1 MRKKGMLEK
10 IQKEWLSNIQKDL
23 LSGFV
28 VGLSVIPETAGFAIM
43 VGLDV
48 GVAFYTTFYMA
59 FILSLFGARKA
70 MISAAAGSVALILV
84 GVVKNYGLEYAGVA
98 TLMAGIL
105 QILLGYLKIG
115 NLLKFIPQ
123 SVMYGFVN
131 ALGILLLMEQFKFL
145 QNQNLGVFI
154 LLFIGIL
161 IIYLFPL
168 ITKKIPSNLICILA
182 ISAIAL
188 IFDVH
193 APNLGSIEQGVSGFH
208 FIIIPKNL
216 DFKIVIELLPYAL
229 SLALVGTIES
239 LLTAKTLDVILKDGV
254 SDKNKET
261 KAQGLGNIISGLL
274 GGMTGCALVGQSII
288 NAKSGAKTRLSTFF
302 AGFSLMV
309 LILVFN
315 EYVVKIPIV
324 AVVAVMVMISFT
336 TFNFQSIMNIKKIK
350 LYDTLNM
357 LLVVA
362 VVLYTH
368 NLAIGVV
375 VGVLVNALWIKS
387 KGIAWIFVIKKRWVK
402 SMAPDV
408 GFEPTTKRLTA
419 AYSTAE
425 LIWNFAQKEIL
436 VCFL

>member
-1 MRKKGMLEK
+1 MFEK

-59 FILSLFGARKA
+59 FVLSFFGARKA

-115 NLLKFIPQ
+115 NLLRFIPQ

-154 LLFIGIL
+154 LLAIGIL

-182 ISAIAL
+182 VSAIAL
-188 IFDVH
+188 IFDMH

-336 TFNFQSIMNIKKIK
+336 TFNFQSIINIKKIK

-387 KGIAWIFVIKKRWVK
+387 EGIA
-402 SMAPDV
+402 
-408 GFEPTTKRLTA
+408 
-419 AYSTAE
+419 
-425 LIWNFAQKEIL
+425 
-436 VCFL
+436 

>member
-1 MRKKGMLEK
+1 MFEK

-59 FILSLFGARKA
+59 FVLSLFGARKA

-98 TLMAGIL
+98 TFMAGIL

-115 NLLKFIPQ
+115 NLLRFIPQ

-168 ITKKIPSNLICILA
+168 ITKKIPSNLICIL
-182 ISAIAL
+182 IVSAIAL
-188 IFDVH
+188 IFDMH

-336 TFNFQSIMNIKKIK
+336 TFNFQSVMNIKKIK

-387 KGIAWIFVIKKRWVK
+387 KGIA
-402 SMAPDV
+402 
-408 GFEPTTKRLTA
+408 
-419 AYSTAE
+419 
-425 LIWNFAQKEIL
+425 
-436 VCFL
+436 

>member
-1 MRKKGMLEK
+1 MGKKSMLEK

-59 FILSLFGARKA
+59 FVLSLFGARKA

-98 TLMAGIL
+98 TLMAGVL

-115 NLLKFIPQ
+115 NLLRFIPQ

-154 LLFIGIL
+154 LLAIGIL

-168 ITKKIPSNLICILA
+168 ITKKIPSNLVCILA
-182 ISAIAL
+182 VSAIAL
-188 IFDVH
+188 IFDMH

-216 DFKIVIELLPYAL
+216 DFKMVLGLLPYAL

-239 LLTAKTLDVILKDGV
+239 LLTAKTLDIILKDGV

-261 KAQGLGNIISGLL
+261 KAQGLGNIVSGLL

-336 TFNFQSIMNIKKIK
+336 TFNFQSVINIKKIK

-387 KGIAWIFVIKKRWVK
+387 KGIA
-402 SMAPDV
+402 
-408 GFEPTTKRLTA
+408 
-419 AYSTAE
+419 
-425 LIWNFAQKEIL
+425 
-436 VCFL
+436 

>member
-1 MRKKGMLEK
+1 MLEK

-59 FILSLFGARKA
+59 FVLSLFGARKA

-84 GVVKNYGLEYAGVA
+84 GVVKNYGLEYAGMA
-98 TLMAGIL
+98 TLMAGML

-115 NLLKFIPQ
+115 NLLRFIPQ

-154 LLFIGIL
+154 LLAIGIL

-168 ITKKIPSNLICILA
+168 ITKKIPSNLICIL
-182 ISAIAL
+182 IVSAIAL
-188 IFDVH
+188 IFDMH

-216 DFKIVIELLPYAL
+216 DFKMVVGLLPYAL

-336 TFNFQSIMNIKKIK
+336 TFNFQSIINIKKIK

-387 KGIAWIFVIKKRWVK
+387 KGIA
-402 SMAPDV
+402 
-408 GFEPTTKRLTA
+408 
-419 AYSTAE
+419 
-425 LIWNFAQKEIL
+425 
-436 VCFL
+436 

>member
-1 MRKKGMLEK
+1 MLEK
-10 IQKEWLSNIQKDL
+10 IQKEWLSNVQKDL

-59 FILSLFGARKA
+59 FVLSFFGARKA

-98 TLMAGIL
+98 TFMAGVL

-115 NLLKFIPQ
+115 NLLRFIPQ

-145 QNQNLGVFI
+145 QNQNLGVFV
-154 LLFIGIL
+154 LLAIGIL

-168 ITKKIPSNLICILA
+168 ITKKIPSNLICIL
-182 ISAIAL
+182 IVSAIAL
-188 IFDVH
+188 IFDMH

-336 TFNFQSIMNIKKIK
+336 TFNFQSIINIKKIK

-387 KGIAWIFVIKKRWVK
+387 KGIA
-402 SMAPDV
+402 
-408 GFEPTTKRLTA
+408 
-419 AYSTAE
+419 
-425 LIWNFAQKEIL
+425 
-436 VCFL
+436 

>member
-1 MRKKGMLEK
+1 MLEK

-59 FILSLFGARKA
+59 FVLSLFGARKA

-98 TLMAGIL
+98 TLMAGML

-131 ALGILLLMEQFKFL
+131 ALGILLLTEQFKFL

-154 LLFIGIL
+154 LLAIGIL

-168 ITKKIPSNLICILA
+168 ITKKIPSNLICIL
-182 ISAIAL
+182 IVSAIAL
-188 IFDVH
+188 IFDMH

-216 DFKIVIELLPYAL
+216 DFKIMIGLLPYAL

-336 TFNFQSIMNIKKIK
+336 TFNFQSIINIKKIK

-387 KGIAWIFVIKKRWVK
+387 KGIA
-402 SMAPDV
+402 
-408 GFEPTTKRLTA
+408 
-419 AYSTAE
+419 
-425 LIWNFAQKEIL
+425 
-436 VCFL
+436 

>member
-1 MRKKGMLEK
+1 MLEK

-59 FILSLFGARKA
+59 FVLSLFGARKA

-98 TLMAGIL
+98 TLMAGML

-154 LLFIGIL
+154 LLAIGIL

-182 ISAIAL
+182 VSAIAL
-188 IFDVH
+188 IFDMH

-336 TFNFQSIMNIKKIK
+336 TFNFQSVINIKKIK

-387 KGIAWIFVIKKRWVK
+387 KGIA
-402 SMAPDV
+402 
-408 GFEPTTKRLTA
+408 
-419 AYSTAE
+419 
-425 LIWNFAQKEIL
+425 
-436 VCFL
+436 

>member
-1 MRKKGMLEK
+1 MGKKGMFEK

-59 FILSLFGARKA
+59 FVLSLFGARKA

-98 TLMAGIL
+98 TLMAGVL

-154 LLFIGIL
+154 LLAIGIL

-182 ISAIAL
+182 VSAIAL

-208 FIIIPKNL
+208 FLIIPKNL
-216 DFKIVIELLPYAL
+216 DFKIMIELLPYAL

-336 TFNFQSIMNIKKIK
+336 TFNFQSVINIKKIK

-387 KGIAWIFVIKKRWVK
+387 KGIA
-402 SMAPDV
+402 
-408 GFEPTTKRLTA
+408 
-419 AYSTAE
+419 
-425 LIWNFAQKEIL
+425 
-436 VCFL
+436 

>member
-1 MRKKGMLEK
+1 MLEK

-59 FILSLFGARKA
+59 FVLSLFGARKA

-131 ALGILLLMEQFKFL
+131 ALGILLLTEQFKFL
-145 QNQNLGVFI
+145 ENQNLGVFI
-154 LLFIGIL
+154 LLAIGIL

-168 ITKKIPSNLICILA
+168 ITKKIPSNLICIL
-182 ISAIAL
+182 IVSAIAL
-188 IFDVH
+188 IFDMH

-216 DFKIVIELLPYAL
+216 DFKIVIELLPYAF

-336 TFNFQSIMNIKKIK
+336 TFNFQSVMNIKKIK

-387 KGIAWIFVIKKRWVK
+387 KGIA
-402 SMAPDV
+402 
-408 GFEPTTKRLTA
+408 
-419 AYSTAE
+419 
-425 LIWNFAQKEIL
+425 
-436 VCFL
+436 

>member
-1 MRKKGMLEK
+1 MLEK

-59 FILSLFGARKA
+59 FVLSFFGARKA

-98 TLMAGIL
+98 TLMAGVL

-145 QNQNLGVFI
+145 ENQNLGVFI
-154 LLFIGIL
+154 LLAIGIL

-188 IFDVH
+188 IFDMH

-336 TFNFQSIMNIKKIK
+336 TFNFQSIINIKKIK

-387 KGIAWIFVIKKRWVK
+387 KGIA
-402 SMAPDV
+402 
-408 GFEPTTKRLTA
+408 
-419 AYSTAE
+419 
-425 LIWNFAQKEIL
+425 
-436 VCFL
+436 

>member
-1 MRKKGMLEK
+1 MLEK

-59 FILSLFGARKA
+59 FVLSLFGARKA

-154 LLFIGIL
+154 LLAIGIL

-182 ISAIAL
+182 VSAIAL

-336 TFNFQSIMNIKKIK
+336 TFNFQSVMNIKKIK

-387 KGIAWIFVIKKRWVK
+387 KGIA
-402 SMAPDV
+402 
-408 GFEPTTKRLTA
+408 
-419 AYSTAE
+419 
-425 LIWNFAQKEIL
+425 
-436 VCFL
+436 

>member
-1 MRKKGMLEK
+1 MLEK

-59 FILSLFGARKA
+59 FVLSLFGARKA

-98 TLMAGIL
+98 TLMAGML

-182 ISAIAL
+182 VSAIAL
-188 IFDVH
+188 IFDMH

-216 DFKIVIELLPYAL
+216 DFKIMIGLLPYAL

-261 KAQGLGNIISGLL
+261 KAQGLGNIVSGLL

-336 TFNFQSIMNIKKIK
+336 TFNFQSIINIKKIK

-387 KGIAWIFVIKKRWVK
+387 KGIA
-402 SMAPDV
+402 
-408 GFEPTTKRLTA
+408 
-419 AYSTAE
+419 
-425 LIWNFAQKEIL
+425 
-436 VCFL
+436 

>member
-1 MRKKGMLEK
+1 MLEK

-59 FILSLFGARKA
+59 FVLSLFGARKA

-98 TLMAGIL
+98 TLMAGML

-115 NLLKFIPQ
+115 NLLRFIPQ

-131 ALGILLLMEQFKFL
+131 ALGILLLIEQFKFL

-154 LLFIGIL
+154 LLAIGIL

-188 IFDVH
+188 IFDMHV
-193 APNLGSIEQGVSGFH
+193 PNLGSIEQGVSGFH
-208 FIIIPKNL
+208 FLIIPKNL
-216 DFKIVIELLPYAL
+216 DFKMVVGLLPYAL

-336 TFNFQSIMNIKKIK
+336 TFNFQSVINIKKIK

-387 KGIAWIFVIKKRWVK
+387 KGIA
-402 SMAPDV
+402 
-408 GFEPTTKRLTA
+408 
-419 AYSTAE
+419 
-425 LIWNFAQKEIL
+425 
-436 VCFL
+436 

>member
-1 MRKKGMLEK
+1 MLEK

-59 FILSLFGARKA
+59 FVLSLFGARKA

-98 TLMAGIL
+98 TLMAGVL

-154 LLFIGIL
+154 LLAIGIL

-168 ITKKIPSNLICILA
+168 ITKKIPSNLICIL
-182 ISAIAL
+182 IVSAIAL

-216 DFKIVIELLPYAL
+216 DFKIMIELLPYAL

-387 KGIAWIFVIKKRWVK
+387 KGIA
-402 SMAPDV
+402 
-408 GFEPTTKRLTA
+408 
-419 AYSTAE
+419 
-425 LIWNFAQKEIL
+425 
-436 VCFL
+436 

>member
-1 MRKKGMLEK
+1 MFEK

-59 FILSLFGARKA
+59 FVLSLFGARKA

-98 TLMAGIL
+98 TLMAGVL

-115 NLLKFIPQ
+115 NLLRFIPQ

-154 LLFIGIL
+154 LLAIGIL

-168 ITKKIPSNLICILA
+168 ITKKIPSNLICIL
-182 ISAIAL
+182 IVSAIAL
-188 IFDVH
+188 IFDMH

-336 TFNFQSIMNIKKIK
+336 TFNFQSIMNIKTIK
-350 LYDTLNM
+350 PYDTLNM

-387 KGIAWIFVIKKRWVK
+387 KGIA
-402 SMAPDV
+402 
-408 GFEPTTKRLTA
+408 
-419 AYSTAE
+419 
-425 LIWNFAQKEIL
+425 
-436 VCFL
+436 

>member
-1 MRKKGMLEK
+1 MLEK

-59 FILSLFGARKA
+59 FVLSLFGARKA

-98 TLMAGIL
+98 TLMAGVL

-115 NLLKFIPQ
+115 NLLRFIPQ

-154 LLFIGIL
+154 LLAIGIL

-168 ITKKIPSNLICILA
+168 ITKKIPSNLICIL
-182 ISAIAL
+182 IVSAIAL
-188 IFDVH
+188 IFDMH

-216 DFKIVIELLPYAL
+216 DFKIMIELLPYAL

-288 NAKSGAKTRLSTFF
+288 NAKSGARTRLSTFF

-336 TFNFQSIMNIKKIK
+336 TFNFQSIINIKKIK

-387 KGIAWIFVIKKRWVK
+387 KGIA
-402 SMAPDV
+402 
-408 GFEPTTKRLTA
+408 
-419 AYSTAE
+419 
-425 LIWNFAQKEIL
+425 
-436 VCFL
+436 

>member
-1 MRKKGMLEK
+1 MFEK

-59 FILSLFGARKA
+59 FVLSLFGARKA

-98 TLMAGIL
+98 TLMAGML

-145 QNQNLGVFI
+145 ENQNLGVFV
-154 LLFIGIL
+154 LLAIGIL

-182 ISAIAL
+182 VSAIAL
-188 IFDVH
+188 IFDMH

-216 DFKIVIELLPYAL
+216 DFKMVLELLPYAL

-336 TFNFQSIMNIKKIK
+336 TFNFQSVINIKKIK

-387 KGIAWIFVIKKRWVK
+387 KGIA
-402 SMAPDV
+402 
-408 GFEPTTKRLTA
+408 
-419 AYSTAE
+419 
-425 LIWNFAQKEIL
+425 
-436 VCFL
+436 

>member
-1 MRKKGMLEK
+1 MFEK

-59 FILSLFGARKA
+59 FVLSLFGARKA

-98 TLMAGIL
+98 TLMAGVL

-115 NLLKFIPQ
+115 NLLRFIPQ

-154 LLFIGIL
+154 LLAIGIL

-182 ISAIAL
+182 VSAIAL

-216 DFKIVIELLPYAL
+216 DFKMVLELLPYAL

-336 TFNFQSIMNIKKIK
+336 TFNFQSIINIKKIK

-387 KGIAWIFVIKKRWVK
+387 KGIA
-402 SMAPDV
+402 
-408 GFEPTTKRLTA
+408 
-419 AYSTAE
+419 
-425 LIWNFAQKEIL
+425 
-436 VCFL
+436 

>member
-1 MRKKGMLEK
+1 MFEK

-59 FILSLFGARKA
+59 FVLSLFGARKA

-98 TLMAGIL
+98 TLMTGVL

-115 NLLKFIPQ
+115 NLLRFIPQ

-145 QNQNLGVFI
+145 QNQNLGVFV
-154 LLFIGIL
+154 LLAIGIL

-182 ISAIAL
+182 VSAIAL
-188 IFDVH
+188 IFDMH

-336 TFNFQSIMNIKKIK
+336 TFNFQSVTNIKKIK

-387 KGIAWIFVIKKRWVK
+387 KGIA
-402 SMAPDV
+402 
-408 GFEPTTKRLTA
+408 
-419 AYSTAE
+419 
-425 LIWNFAQKEIL
+425 
-436 VCFL
+436 

>member
-1 MRKKGMLEK
+1 MFEK

-59 FILSLFGARKA
+59 FVLSFFGARKA

-98 TLMAGIL
+98 TLMAGML

-115 NLLKFIPQ
+115 NLLRFIPQ

-208 FIIIPKNL
+208 FIVIPKNL
-216 DFKIVIELLPYAL
+216 DFKIMIELLPYAL

-239 LLTAKTLDVILKDGV
+239 LLTAKTLDMILKDGV

-336 TFNFQSIMNIKKIK
+336 TFNFQSIINIKKIK

-357 LLVVA
+357 LLVMA

-387 KGIAWIFVIKKRWVK
+387 KGIA
-402 SMAPDV
+402 
-408 GFEPTTKRLTA
+408 
-419 AYSTAE
+419 
-425 LIWNFAQKEIL
+425 
-436 VCFL
+436 

>member
-1 MRKKGMLEK
+1 MLEK

-59 FILSLFGARKA
+59 FVLSLFGARKA

-154 LLFIGIL
+154 LLAIGIL

-182 ISAIAL
+182 VSAIAL

-216 DFKIVIELLPYAL
+216 DFKMVVGLLPYAL

-336 TFNFQSIMNIKKIK
+336 TFNFQSVMNIKKIK

-387 KGIAWIFVIKKRWVK
+387 KGIA
-402 SMAPDV
+402 
-408 GFEPTTKRLTA
+408 
-419 AYSTAE
+419 
-425 LIWNFAQKEIL
+425 
-436 VCFL
+436 

>member
-1 MRKKGMLEK
+1 MFEK

-59 FILSLFGARKA
+59 FVLSFFGARKA

-98 TLMAGIL
+98 TLMAGML

-115 NLLKFIPQ
+115 NLLRFIPQ

-182 ISAIAL
+182 VSAIAL
-188 IFDVH
+188 IFDMH

-208 FIIIPKNL
+208 FLIIPKNL
-216 DFKIVIELLPYAL
+216 DFKIMIELLPYAL

-336 TFNFQSIMNIKKIK
+336 TFNFQSIINIKKIK

-387 KGIAWIFVIKKRWVK
+387 KGIA
-402 SMAPDV
+402 
-408 GFEPTTKRLTA
+408 
-419 AYSTAE
+419 
-425 LIWNFAQKEIL
+425 
-436 VCFL
+436 

>member
-1 MRKKGMLEK
+1 MLEK

-59 FILSLFGARKA
+59 FVLSLFGARKA

-115 NLLKFIPQ
+115 NLLRFIPQ

-145 QNQNLGVFI
+145 QNQNLGVFV
-154 LLFIGIL
+154 LLAIGIL

-168 ITKKIPSNLICILA
+168 ITKKIPSNLICIL
-182 ISAIAL
+182 IVSAIAL

-336 TFNFQSIMNIKKIK
+336 TFNFQSIINVKTIK

-387 KGIAWIFVIKKRWVK
+387 KGIA
-402 SMAPDV
+402 
-408 GFEPTTKRLTA
+408 
-419 AYSTAE
+419 
-425 LIWNFAQKEIL
+425 
-436 VCFL
+436 

>member
-1 MRKKGMLEK
+1 MLEK

-59 FILSLFGARKA
+59 FVLSFFGARKA

-115 NLLKFIPQ
+115 NLLRFIPQ

-145 QNQNLGVFI
+145 QNQNLGVFV

-168 ITKKIPSNLICILA
+168 ITKKIPSNLICIL
-182 ISAIAL
+182 IVSAIAL
-188 IFDVH
+188 IFDMH

-216 DFKIVIELLPYAL
+216 DFKILIGLLPYAL

-336 TFNFQSIMNIKKIK
+336 TFNFQSIINIKTIK

-387 KGIAWIFVIKKRWVK
+387 KGIA
-402 SMAPDV
+402 
-408 GFEPTTKRLTA
+408 
-419 AYSTAE
+419 
-425 LIWNFAQKEIL
+425 
-436 VCFL
+436 

>member
-1 MRKKGMLEK
+1 MFEK

-28 VGLSVIPETAGFAIM
+28 VGLSVIPETVGFAIM

-59 FILSLFGARKA
+59 FVLSLFGARKA

-98 TLMAGIL
+98 TLMAGVL

-115 NLLKFIPQ
+115 NLLRFIPQ

-131 ALGILLLMEQFKFL
+131 ALGILLLTEQFKFL

-154 LLFIGIL
+154 LLAIGIL

-168 ITKKIPSNLICILA
+168 ITKKIPSNLICIL
-182 ISAIAL
+182 IVSAIAL
-188 IFDVH
+188 IFDMH

-208 FIIIPKNL
+208 FIIISKNL
-216 DFKIVIELLPYAL
+216 DFKMVVGLLPYAL

-336 TFNFQSIMNIKKIK
+336 TFNFQSIINIKTIK

-387 KGIAWIFVIKKRWVK
+387 KGIA
-402 SMAPDV
+402 
-408 GFEPTTKRLTA
+408 
-419 AYSTAE
+419 
-425 LIWNFAQKEIL
+425 
-436 VCFL
+436 

>member
-1 MRKKGMLEK
+1 MLEK

-59 FILSLFGARKA
+59 FVLSFFGARKA

-98 TLMAGIL
+98 TLMAGVL

-115 NLLKFIPQ
+115 NLLKIIPQ

-168 ITKKIPSNLICILA
+168 ITKKIPSNLICIL
-182 ISAIAL
+182 IVSAIAL
-188 IFDVH
+188 IFDMH

-216 DFKIVIELLPYAL
+216 DFKIVIELLPYAF

-336 TFNFQSIMNIKKIK
+336 TFNFQSVMNIKTIK

-357 LLVVA
+357 LLVVT

-387 KGIAWIFVIKKRWVK
+387 KGIA
-402 SMAPDV
+402 
-408 GFEPTTKRLTA
+408 
-419 AYSTAE
+419 
-425 LIWNFAQKEIL
+425 
-436 VCFL
+436 

>member
-1 MRKKGMLEK
+1 MLEK

-59 FILSLFGARKA
+59 FVLSFFGARKA

-98 TLMAGIL
+98 TLMTGIL

-115 NLLKFIPQ
+115 NLLRFIPQ

-154 LLFIGIL
+154 LLAIGIL

-182 ISAIAL
+182 VSAIAL
-188 IFDVH
+188 IFDMH

-336 TFNFQSIMNIKKIK
+336 TFNFQSIINIKKIK

-387 KGIAWIFVIKKRWVK
+387 KGIA
-402 SMAPDV
+402 
-408 GFEPTTKRLTA
+408 
-419 AYSTAE
+419 
-425 LIWNFAQKEIL
+425 
-436 VCFL
+436 

>member
-1 MRKKGMLEK
+1 MLEK

-59 FILSLFGARKA
+59 FVLSLFGARKA

-98 TLMAGIL
+98 TLMAGVL

-115 NLLKFIPQ
+115 NLLRFIPQ

-131 ALGILLLMEQFKFL
+131 ALGILLLIEQFKFL

-154 LLFIGIL
+154 LLAIGIL

-168 ITKKIPSNLICILA
+168 ITKKIPSNLICIL
-182 ISAIAL
+182 IVSAIAL
-188 IFDVH
+188 IFDMH

-336 TFNFQSIMNIKKIK
+336 TFNFQSIINIKKIK

-387 KGIAWIFVIKKRWVK
+387 KGIA
-402 SMAPDV
+402 
-408 GFEPTTKRLTA
+408 
-419 AYSTAE
+419 
-425 LIWNFAQKEIL
+425 
-436 VCFL
+436 

>member
-1 MRKKGMLEK
+1 MFEK

-59 FILSLFGARKA
+59 FVLSLFGARKA

-98 TLMAGIL
+98 TLMAGVL

-115 NLLKFIPQ
+115 NLLRFIPQ

-145 QNQNLGVFI
+145 ENQNLGVFI
-154 LLFIGIL
+154 LLAIGIL

-188 IFDVH
+188 IFDMH

-216 DFKIVIELLPYAL
+216 DFKILIELLPYAL

-336 TFNFQSIMNIKKIK
+336 TFNFQSIINIKKIK

-362 VVLYTH
+362 VVLCTH

-387 KGIAWIFVIKKRWVK
+387 KGIA
-402 SMAPDV
+402 
-408 GFEPTTKRLTA
+408 
-419 AYSTAE
+419 
-425 LIWNFAQKEIL
+425 
-436 VCFL
+436 

>member
-1 MRKKGMLEK
+1 MFEK

-59 FILSLFGARKA
+59 FVLSFFGARKA

-98 TLMAGIL
+98 TLMAGVL

-115 NLLKFIPQ
+115 NLLRFIPQ

-154 LLFIGIL
+154 LLAIGIL

-168 ITKKIPSNLICILA
+168 ITKKIPSNLICIL
-182 ISAIAL
+182 IVSAIAL
-188 IFDVH
+188 IFDMH

-336 TFNFQSIMNIKKIK
+336 TFNFQSIINIKKIK

-387 KGIAWIFVIKKRWVK
+387 KGIA
-402 SMAPDV
+402 
-408 GFEPTTKRLTA
+408 
-419 AYSTAE
+419 
-425 LIWNFAQKEIL
+425 
-436 VCFL
+436 

>member
-1 MRKKGMLEK
+1 MLEK

-59 FILSLFGARKA
+59 FVLSLFGARKA

-98 TLMAGIL
+98 TLMAGVL

-115 NLLKFIPQ
+115 NLLRFIPQ

-145 QNQNLGVFI
+145 QNQNLGVFV

-168 ITKKIPSNLICILA
+168 ITKKIPSNLICIL
-182 ISAIAL
+182 IVSAIAL
-188 IFDVH
+188 IFDAH

-216 DFKIVIELLPYAL
+216 DFKIFIGLLPYAL

-336 TFNFQSIMNIKKIK
+336 TFNFQSVMNIKKIK

-387 KGIAWIFVIKKRWVK
+387 KGIA
-402 SMAPDV
+402 
-408 GFEPTTKRLTA
+408 
-419 AYSTAE
+419 
-425 LIWNFAQKEIL
+425 
-436 VCFL
+436 

>member
-1 MRKKGMLEK
+1 MLEK
-10 IQKEWLSNIQKDL
+10 IQKEWLSNVQKDL

-59 FILSLFGARKA
+59 FVLSLFGARKA

-115 NLLKFIPQ
+115 NLLRFIPQ

-154 LLFIGIL
+154 LLAIGIL

-182 ISAIAL
+182 VSTIAL

-336 TFNFQSIMNIKKIK
+336 TFNFQSVMNIKKIK

-387 KGIAWIFVIKKRWVK
+387 KGIA
-402 SMAPDV
+402 
-408 GFEPTTKRLTA
+408 
-419 AYSTAE
+419 
-425 LIWNFAQKEIL
+425 
-436 VCFL
+436 

>member
-1 MRKKGMLEK
+1 MFEK

-59 FILSLFGARKA
+59 FVLSLFGARKA

-98 TLMAGIL
+98 TLMAGVL

-115 NLLKFIPQ
+115 NLLRFIPQ

-154 LLFIGIL
+154 LLAIGIL

-216 DFKIVIELLPYAL
+216 DFKMVLELLPYAL

-336 TFNFQSIMNIKKIK
+336 TFNFQSIINIKKIK

-357 LLVVA
+357 LLAVA

-387 KGIAWIFVIKKRWVK
+387 KGIA
-402 SMAPDV
+402 
-408 GFEPTTKRLTA
+408 
-419 AYSTAE
+419 
-425 LIWNFAQKEIL
+425 
-436 VCFL
+436 

>member
-1 MRKKGMLEK
+1 MFEK

-59 FILSLFGARKA
+59 FVLSLFGARKA

-98 TLMAGIL
+98 TFMAGVL

-115 NLLKFIPQ
+115 NLLRFIPQ

-145 QNQNLGVFI
+145 QNQNLGVFV
-154 LLFIGIL
+154 LLAIGIL

-168 ITKKIPSNLICILA
+168 ITKKIPSNLICIL
-182 ISAIAL
+182 IVSAIAL
-188 IFDVH
+188 IFDMH

-336 TFNFQSIMNIKKIK
+336 TFNFQSIINIKKIK

-387 KGIAWIFVIKKRWVK
+387 KGIA
-402 SMAPDV
+402 
-408 GFEPTTKRLTA
+408 
-419 AYSTAE
+419 
-425 LIWNFAQKEIL
+425 
-436 VCFL
+436 

>member
-1 MRKKGMLEK
+1 MLEK

-59 FILSLFGARKA
+59 FVLSLFGARKA

-98 TLMAGIL
+98 TLMTGVL

-115 NLLKFIPQ
+115 NLLRFIPQ

-154 LLFIGIL
+154 LLAIGIL

-182 ISAIAL
+182 VSAIAL

-336 TFNFQSIMNIKKIK
+336 TFNFQSITNIKKIK

-387 KGIAWIFVIKKRWVK
+387 KGIA
-402 SMAPDV
+402 
-408 GFEPTTKRLTA
+408 
-419 AYSTAE
+419 
-425 LIWNFAQKEIL
+425 
-436 VCFL
+436 

>member
-1 MRKKGMLEK
+1 MFEK

-59 FILSLFGARKA
+59 FVLSLFGARKA

-115 NLLKFIPQ
+115 NLLRFIPQ

-168 ITKKIPSNLICILA
+168 ITKKIPSNLICIL
-182 ISAIAL
+182 IVSAIAL
-188 IFDVH
+188 IFDMHV
-193 APNLGSIEQGVSGFH
+193 PNLGSIEQGVSGFH

-216 DFKIVIELLPYAL
+216 DFKIMIELLPYAL

-261 KAQGLGNIISGLL
+261 KAQGLGNIVSGLL

-336 TFNFQSIMNIKKIK
+336 TFNFQSVINIKKIK

-387 KGIAWIFVIKKRWVK
+387 KGIA
-402 SMAPDV
+402 
-408 GFEPTTKRLTA
+408 
-419 AYSTAE
+419 
-425 LIWNFAQKEIL
+425 
-436 VCFL
+436 

>member
-1 MRKKGMLEK
+1 MRKKGMFEK

-59 FILSLFGARKA
+59 FVLSLFGARKA

-154 LLFIGIL
+154 LLAIGIL

-168 ITKKIPSNLICILA
+168 ITKKILSNLICILA
-182 ISAIAL
+182 VSAIAL
-188 IFDVH
+188 IFDMH

-216 DFKIVIELLPYAL
+216 DFKIMAGLLPYAL

-387 KGIAWIFVIKKRWVK
+387 KGIA
-402 SMAPDV
+402 
-408 GFEPTTKRLTA
+408 
-419 AYSTAE
+419 
-425 LIWNFAQKEIL
+425 
-436 VCFL
+436 

>member
-1 MRKKGMLEK
+1 MLEK

-59 FILSLFGARKA
+59 FVLSLFGARKA

-115 NLLKFIPQ
+115 NLLRFIPQ

-145 QNQNLGVFI
+145 ENQNLGVFI
-154 LLFIGIL
+154 LLAIGIL

-168 ITKKIPSNLICILA
+168 ITKKIPSNLICIL
-182 ISAIAL
+182 IVSAIAL
-188 IFDVH
+188 IFDMH

-254 SDKNKET
+254 SDKNRET

-336 TFNFQSIMNIKKIK
+336 TFNFQSVMNIKKIK

-387 KGIAWIFVIKKRWVK
+387 KGIA
-402 SMAPDV
+402 
-408 GFEPTTKRLTA
+408 
-419 AYSTAE
+419 
-425 LIWNFAQKEIL
+425 
-436 VCFL
+436 

>member
-1 MRKKGMLEK
+1 MLEK

-59 FILSLFGARKA
+59 FVLSLFGARKA

-98 TLMAGIL
+98 TLMAGVL

-182 ISAIAL
+182 VSAIAL
-188 IFDVH
+188 IFDMH

-216 DFKIVIELLPYAL
+216 DFKIVIGLLPYAL

-336 TFNFQSIMNIKKIK
+336 TFNFQSIINIKKIK

-387 KGIAWIFVIKKRWVK
+387 KGIA
-402 SMAPDV
+402 
-408 GFEPTTKRLTA
+408 
-419 AYSTAE
+419 
-425 LIWNFAQKEIL
+425 
-436 VCFL
+436 

>member
-1 MRKKGMLEK
+1 MFEK

-59 FILSLFGARKA
+59 FVLSLFGARKA

-84 GVVKNYGLEYAGVA
+84 GVVKNYGLEYAGMA
-98 TLMAGIL
+98 TLMAGVL

-115 NLLKFIPQ
+115 NLLRFIPQ

-131 ALGILLLMEQFKFL
+131 ALGILLLTEQFKFL

-168 ITKKIPSNLICILA
+168 ITKKIPSNLICIL
-182 ISAIAL
+182 IVSAIAL

-216 DFKIVIELLPYAL
+216 DFKMVVGLLPYAL

-362 VVLYTH
+362 VVLCTH

-387 KGIAWIFVIKKRWVK
+387 KGIA
-402 SMAPDV
+402 
-408 GFEPTTKRLTA
+408 
-419 AYSTAE
+419 
-425 LIWNFAQKEIL
+425 
-436 VCFL
+436 